1 MPTETMKALRKAR
14 AGRGAEIERV
24 AVPAIGPND
33 VLVRVRA
40 ASICGTDVHIYGWNK
55 WSQARIKLPLTFG
68 HEFCGIVE
76 KTGES
81 VVRVEPG
88 DFVSAEM
95 HVACGHCYQCRVGQA
110 HICQNVK
117 VLGIDADG
125 CFAEFVK
132 IPATN
137 IWKIDAA
144 IPEHYAAIMDPLG
157 NAVHTVLAGAIA
169 GRTVAVVGCGPIG
182 LMAIAVAKACGASTI
197 FATEVNPHRL
207 GMAKKMG
214 ADEALNPAE
223 MDVVRR
229 VKEATGGTGVD
240 VMLEM
245 SGNPKGIHE
254 GFQMLRAGGRAS
266 LLGVPSQPVTFDLV
280 ADIIFKGATVQGIYG
295 RKMFGTWEQMTSLL
309 KAGRLNLEPLFKERM
324 PLDDFQSAFEM
335 LEGGQ
340 ASKVLFYPNGNVR

>member
-1 MPTETMKALRKAR
+1 MKALRKTR
-14 AGRGAEIERV
+14 PGRGAELERI
-24 AVPAIGPND
+24 AVPQFDDND

-40 ASICGTDVHIYGWNK
+40 ASICGTDVHIFGWDAWAAGRLK
-55 WSQARIKLPLTFG
+55 PPLTFG
-68 HEFCGIVE
+68 HEFCGTVE
-76 KTGES
+76 AVGKNVAAVKS
-81 VVRVEPG
+81 G

-95 HVACGHCYQCRVGQA
+95 HVACGHCYQCRVGQP

-125 CFAEFVK
+125 CFAEFVR

-137 IWKIDAA
+137 IWKVDPS

-169 GRTVAVVGCGPIG
+169 GRTVAVIGCGPIG
-182 LMAIAVAKACGASTI
+182 LMAIAVARACGAATI
-197 FATEVNPHRL
+197 FATEVNTHRL
-207 GMAKKMG
+207 ALAKEMG
-214 ADEALNPAE
+214 ADVALNPAE
-223 MDVVRR
+223 TDIVRR
-229 VKEATGGTGVD
+229 VKDATGGTGVD

-245 SGNPKGIHE
+245 SGNPKGIHQ
-254 GFQMLRAGGRAS
+254 GFELLRAGGRAS

-280 ADIIFKGATVQGIYG
+280 TDIIFKGVTVQGIYG

-309 KAGRLNLEPLFKERM
+309 KAGRLNLEPLFKERV
-324 PLDDFQSAFEM
+324 PLEKFADAFAL

-340 ASKVLFYPNGNVR
+340 ASKVLFYPNGLAR